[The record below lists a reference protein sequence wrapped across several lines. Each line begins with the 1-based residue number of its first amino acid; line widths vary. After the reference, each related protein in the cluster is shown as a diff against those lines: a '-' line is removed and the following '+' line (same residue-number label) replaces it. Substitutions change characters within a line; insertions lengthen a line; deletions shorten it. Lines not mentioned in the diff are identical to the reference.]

1 MIKKTQRRY
10 PLTAFKTLYTEK
22 FENLDNCRCTFE
34 VVLGIVDEFNPE
46 LYYEYDKLY
55 EEYDYL
61 LSVKEETDIIKKYIG
76 DYTGQYLQ
84 WIKLM
89 TPEMLKYENLLNNFN
104 KKDLHWSEKISNFVS
119 QRKN

>member
-1 MIKKTQRRY
+1 MIKRIQRRY

-22 FENLDNCRCTFE
+22 LEFLDENKSTFE

-46 LYYEYDKLY
+46 IYYEYDKFY
-55 EEYDYL
+55 KEYDYL
-61 LSVKEETDIIKKYIG
+61 LSVKEESDITKEYLG

-89 TPEMLKYENLLNNFN
+89 TPEMFKYETNLLNNFN
-104 KKDLHWSEKISNFVS
+104 I
-119 QRKN
+119 KNLQG